1 MGIEAGGILG
11 GLGAVIKAGTGIY
24 QNILANKI
32 NPVYTPY
39 QISQSAKQRLGLASS
54 MFNGRM
60 PSSGLQERRIMAA
73 SGSAYGNLSR
83 NATDASQQLSLAAG
97 VQGQENQAFDQ
108 LGIRE
113 SENQMALLDNLNS
126 AYGVMTNEDTKVYQ
140 DKMNKYQMDV
150 NTQNQLRGAGVANAV
165 GGINDAA
172 SLFTQY
178 DRLNKMKKY
187 GGGMIGGMGMYGGSG
202 YGE

>member
-1 MGIEAGGILG
+1 MLGMALGGI
-11 GLGAVIKAGTGIY
+11 GAAAKVGVGIY

-39 QISQSAKQRLGLASS
+39 AISQSAKQKLGLASS

-60 PSSGLQERRIMAA
+60 ASAGTQERNIYATA
-73 SGSAYGNLSR
+73 GSAYGNISR
-83 NATDASQQLSLAAG
+83 NATDASQALALAAG

-113 SENQMALLDNLNS
+113 DQNKMSLLDNLNN
-126 AYGVMTNEDTKVYQ
+126 AYTAMTNEDDKVYQ
-140 DKMNKYQMDV
+140 DKLMKYQMDV
-150 NTQNQLRGAGVANAV
+150 NTQNQLRGNGLSNIV
-165 GGINDAA
+165 GGVNDAA
-172 SLFTQY
+172 SLATQY
-178 DRLNKMKKY
+178 SRLKK
-187 GGGMIGGMGMYGGSG
+187 GGGMMSGMMGG